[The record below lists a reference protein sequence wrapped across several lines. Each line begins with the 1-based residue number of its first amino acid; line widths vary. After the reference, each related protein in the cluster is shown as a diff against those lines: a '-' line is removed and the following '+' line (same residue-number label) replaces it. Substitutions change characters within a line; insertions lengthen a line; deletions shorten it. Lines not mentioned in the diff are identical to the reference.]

1 MEEINKINKVEE
13 INKSKVSSTQQENNC
28 SFQELLNK
36 AINKNETIKQ
46 KDNSK
51 QLEDSALFY
60 GLPTL
65 VNPINKYK
73 NIPNVE
79 KVKKKIKNTYNIDS
93 IKNTQPKNK
102 I

>member
-1 MEEINKINKVEE
+1 MEEINKVEE
-13 INKSKVSSTQQENNC
+13 INKSKVSSTQQKNNC

-36 AINKNETIKQ
+36 AINKNETIKHQ
-46 KDNSK
+46 ENSK
-51 QLEDSALFY
+51 PLEDSALFY

-79 KVKKKIKNTYNIDS
+79 KVKKKIENTYNIDS
-93 IKNTQPKNK
+93 IKKTQPKNK

>member
-13 INKSKVSSTQQENNC
+13 INKRKVSSNQQENNY

-79 KVKKKIKNTYNIDS
+79 KLKKKIENTYNIDS
-93 IKNTQPKNK
+93 IKNTQLKNK

>member
-13 INKSKVSSTQQENNC
+13 INKSKVSSTQQKNNC

-36 AINKNETIKQ
+36 AINKNETIKHQ
-46 KDNSK
+46 ENSK
-51 QLEDSALFY
+51 PLEDSALFY

-79 KVKKKIKNTYNIDS
+79 KVKKKIENTYNIDS
-93 IKNTQPKNK
+93 IKKTQPKNK

>member
-36 AINKNETIKQ
+36 AINKNETIKHQ
-46 KDNSK
+46 ENSK
-51 QLEDSALFY
+51 PLEDSALFY
-60 GLPTL
+60 GLPIL
-65 VNPINKYK
+65 LNPINKYK

-79 KVKKKIKNTYNIDS
+79 KVKKKIENTYNIDS
-93 IKNTQPKNK
+93 IENTQPKNK